1 MRKHNGVRLDGGHS
15 ALAVLA
21 RRAASACMAV
31 ATVVG
36 VVEAAP
42 AWAEESAEFP
52 QTMHFAVSMANMNLS
67 ENDLPAFRYGFSGFR
82 EANPT
87 VPVYTNSQFEE
98 AQAYFRGNAAYCMD
112 VDKGAPG
119 DHWGDARNTVTV
131 AEPVTGYHMF
141 KYTTRP
147 STVEYHKAGAPQTGA
162 VAWIAAKGY
171 PNVESQSVFAKN
183 LDDVDARSV
192 TQLAIWIASGQ
203 VRVEGGEDS
212 SKATKAVSVA
222 NPGHQVAGAGY
233 SSGGQQ
239 NFAPYT
245 MIGLAWLLAQK
256 ALNAEDRDE
265 YEAVFY
271 EPVGTAGT
279 LQRML
284 YARRVPKKAHPR
296 TVTMRK
302 VATNAAYTTAN
313 EAYDMTG
320 AEYALRRNG
329 TLVHTFSTDA
339 EGRATSSVDVMP
351 GTYTLQEMQA
361 PRRGYTL
368 NSKVKTVE
376 IAEGSG
382 TQTIT
387 MDGEHAELPL
397 TSIDDLHVRKVI
409 ANAGSPGSLE
419 GDVASLEGVRFR
431 VEWFGMVATDAAALE
446 GKHPQANAI
455 WRTDSDGVARLHE
468 KPDEGTWPYTDSAGR
483 TMFPLGTVRITEL
496 NAPQGLVRAASAQ
509 HPGSVFTLTD
519 GGDHKVMRTTLNPW
533 NNGSGGNDATTIAF
547 PNETVK
553 GGVEVVK
560 TDDDLHG
567 SQPQGDASL
576 DGTVYEIVNKSMA
589 PVHVGGREIP
599 RDAVVAT
606 IATKT
611 VQGNS
616 VAATETRLLPYGTY
630 QIRERSAAAGY
641 HRAGFDKTFRIRE
654 DNMIVRYTL
663 DANGVDANMATIRG
677 VGANANDVQRGGL
690 QLLKVDRETGLATPL
705 GAASLNGTGFEVI
718 NRSANAVVV
727 NNRTYKSGDVV
738 RTLSASYGDIVD
750 SDGKP
755 TGRKGIVARTAIDE
769 LPYGTYEVRETV
781 ASAGYLRDASAR
793 AWSKRFTIGHD
804 GGDAST
810 GAYEANGNPHRYAS
824 LAHVSGAGSASNQVQ
839 RSDFHFIK
847 KSADTM
853 ERMGPIAWRL
863 TSKTTGESH
872 VIVSDKNGEL
882 HTKSCDGRFNDSGT
896 GTTGCRPHSRNTNA
910 NDPDAVNANGAV
922 GKDSQGNPVVK
933 DASKLDAEAG
943 IWFTGIGPRSGGQS
957 VQWTSATSYEVT
969 RDGAKRAVQV
979 NDALRALPY
988 DDYELVELPTPGAND
1003 GHRMLSVTLTAKEF
1017 SRNGDGSLNPDG
1029 NGVDMDYGT
1038 LGNVAMGMTTRLAYF
1053 GAGADAFGDDGNA
1066 GDKLAPA
1073 IGTLSVVDSAEYW
1086 GVTAG
1091 TYTDSG
1097 ELYVIENGRISG
1109 EAVAKATKQLK
1120 VGNPHGGTSKLTFT
1134 IDHAERLAGKTVVAF
1149 RTIRNADG
1157 TSLLEHRDAADA
1169 EQQLR
1174 FPQIHTNAA
1183 ADIDDE
1189 ANASAQSV
1197 TITDAVS
1204 YANLVAGKPYTLK
1217 ATLHYRTFG
1226 DTGVVSDGGVVHDR
1240 HGKEVT
1246 AELPFAPSQSD
1257 GTVDVTFLFEPP
1269 EDLAGKTVVA
1279 FESLQHNGVDFA
1291 AHADIADER
1300 QDVRFPAIATSASD
1314 AFDGD
1319 SLLPITNGVVKDV
1332 VEYRNLSPGHEYELV
1347 STIHAKVVGD
1357 DGTVS
1362 DMGALT
1368 DGDGNTLTVTTTF
1381 TPGQAD
1387 GTVDVE
1393 FPLDVGHLRLEG
1405 KRCVM
1410 FETLLRDHT
1419 MLAEHADINDEHQE
1433 VQIASIGTQLT
1444 TEGGAHELQVTSAV
1458 SQAQLDAQLGIQVRE
1473 SDDDVSQVE
1482 VVLTDTV
1489 AYANLLADMPYRMD
1503 GELHLRGFDNAG
1515 HARDAG
1521 VLKDHAGNTVV
1532 ASVEFT
1538 PKRSN
1543 GTAKLE
1549 FRFTVLKRDL
1559 HNVVLVAY
1567 ERLYSNP
1574 MQDAQQLTAEHADIA
1589 DEGQTVRIIDIGTQA
1604 RDARS
1609 GTHSGTLDSRIS
1621 QVDTVAFTGL
1631 TVGKEYEVRGE
1642 LHIRD
1647 ANGEDGGVLRNK
1659 DGQPVT
1665 AFARFTAAKPT
1676 GTAEL
1681 RFDAELGNVSGEVQT
1696 VAFERLMVEGKQVA
1710 MHADIDDAGQTVIY
1724 PKPPEPQRPRDNA
1737 GSGTSVAATG
1747 VIADVFLA
1755 FAVITGALGLMVL
1768 TGLLIARRNRNL

>member
-496 NAPQGLVRAASAQ
+496 NAPQGLVRAASAR

-611 VQGNS
+611 VRGNS
-616 VAATETRLLPYGTY
+616 VAATEARLLPYGTY

-663 DANGVDANMATIRG
+663 DANGVDANLATIRG

-727 NNRTYKSGDVV
+727 NNRTYKPGEVV

-769 LPYGTYEVRETV
+769 LPYGTYEVREIV

-810 GAYEANGNPHRYAS
+810 GAYEANGSPHRYAS

-839 RSDFHFIK
+839 RADFHFIK

-933 DASKLDAEAG
+933 DAPKLDAEAG

-979 NDALRALPY
+979 DDALRALPY

-1038 LGNVAMGMTTRLAYF
+1038 LGNVAMGLTTRLAYF
-1053 GAGADAFGDDGNA
+1053 GAGADVFDDEGNA

-1073 IGTLSVVDSAEYW
+1073 VGTVSVVDSAEYW

-1120 VGNPHGGTSKLTFT
+1120 VGNPHGGFSKLTFT

-1157 TSLLEHRDAADA
+1157 TPLLEHRDAADA
-1169 EQQLR
+1169 EQQLH

-1189 ANASAQSV
+1189 ANAGAQSV

-1204 YANLVAGKPYTLK
+1204 YANLVVGKPYTLK
-1217 ATLHYRTFG
+1217 ATLHYRTFD
-1226 DTGVVSDGGVVHDR
+1226 DTGAVSDGGVVHDR

-1257 GTVDVTFLFEPP
+1257 GTVDVTFRFEPP

-1357 DGTVS
+1357 DGAVS

-1368 DGDGNTLTVTTTF
+1368 DGDGNTLTATTTF

-1387 GTVDVE
+1387 GAVDVE
-1393 FPLDVGHLRLEG
+1393 FPLDVGHLQLEG

-1410 FETLLRDHT
+1410 FETLLREHT

-1433 VQIASIGTQLT
+1433 VQVANIGTQLT
-1444 TEGGAHELQVTSAV
+1444 AEGGAHELQVTSAV
-1458 SQAQLDAQLGIQVRE
+1458 SQAQLDAQLGMQVRE
-1473 SDDDVSQVE
+1473 SDNDASRVE
-1482 VVLTDTV
+1482 VVLTDAV
-1489 AYANLLADMPYRMD
+1489 SYANLLADVPYRMD

-1521 VLKDHAGNTVV
+1521 VLKDDAGNAVV
-1532 ASVEFT
+1532 ASAEFT

-1543 GTAKLE
+1543 GVVELG
-1549 FRFTVLKRDL
+1549 FRFTMPKRDL
-1559 HNVVLVAY
+1559 HNCTLVAY
-1567 ERLYSNP
+1567 ERLRSNP
-1574 MQDAQQLTAEHADIA
+1574 QQETGQLVAEHADIT

-1604 RDARS
+1604 RDVQS
-1609 GTHSGTLDSRIS
+1609 GTHTGTLSSRIS
-1621 QVDTVAFTGL
+1621 QVDTVAYTGL
-1631 TVGKEYEVRGE
+1631 AAGREYEVRGE
-1642 LHIRD
+1642 LHVRG

-1659 DGQPVT
+1659 DGQPV
-1665 AFARFTAAKPT
+1665 AASARFTAAKPD
-1676 GTAEL
+1676 GTVEL
-1681 RFDAELGNVSGEVQT
+1681 RFDAELGELPAGVQT
-1696 VAFERLMVEGKQVA
+1696 VAFERLMAEGKQVA
-1710 MHADIDDAGQTVIY
+1710 VHADIGDVGQRVTY
-1724 PKPPEPQRPRDNA
+1724 PTPPEPQGAPDVQRPGA
-1737 GSGTSVAATG
+1737 PVAATG
-1747 VIADVFLA
+1747 AVADVFLA